1 MKLNEVLAARE
12 PLNKLSQKHF
22 SNFKVVRNI
31 SELVKSVNN
40 EFDFFNTEF
49 KKLID
54 TYAEKDEHGNP
65 VIVQNGNIKLKDE
78 EAKLAF
84 DKEYKELLDLDV
96 SDRVKVI
103 TIKETDF
110 KTSEE
115 FLTPGEMMAL
125 DPIINWGDDE
135 ANPQA

>member
-54 TYAEKDEHGNP
+54 AYAEKDEHGNP

-125 DPIINWGDDE
+125 DCIINWGDDE